1 MFPWKPFKV
10 PDIDCSKLFEGEKQ
24 ELERAKQISRRKI
37 PDSDV
42 TDEVRK
48 GCHVFRAN
56 NGFITSSLTAAE
68 RNFPIAYSIVVFKD
82 AAQVCLSA
90 EFCFLSA
97 GESVLFAK
105 PVYALM

>member
-1 MFPWKPFKV
+1 MT
-10 PDIDCSKLFEGEKQ
+10 DTDCSKLFAGEKQ
-24 ELERAKQISRRKI
+24 ELERAKNISRRKI

-42 TDEVRK
+42 MDEVQK
-48 GCHVFRAN
+48 GCYVFRTN

-68 RNFPIAYSIVVFKD
+68 MNFPIAYSIVVFKD
-82 AAQVCLSA
+82 AAQVRLSA